1 MVWVA
6 LAGPGINLTLAVI
19 SALLIHIAV
28 LIPGVTGAW
37 VEQNLFNSLLI
48 NLVLAVFNMLPL
60 PPLDG
65 GRVAVGLLPRR
76 LGMRLAR
83 LERFGL
89 LILIGIIFI
98 LPMIAGQLGIQFNLL
113 AIVIGIPVEL
123 LIQIIATLTGLV

>member
-1 MVWVA
+1 MFKCT
-6 LAGPGINLTLAVI
+6 GID
-19 SALLIHIAV
+19 H
-28 LIPGVTGAW
+28 
-37 VEQNLFNSLLI
+37 
-48 NLVLAVFNMLPL
+48 
-60 PPLDG
+60 
-65 GRVAVGLLPRR
+65 VAVNTNDMEATLQFYCGT

-123 LIQIIATLTGLV
+123 LIQIITTLTGLV